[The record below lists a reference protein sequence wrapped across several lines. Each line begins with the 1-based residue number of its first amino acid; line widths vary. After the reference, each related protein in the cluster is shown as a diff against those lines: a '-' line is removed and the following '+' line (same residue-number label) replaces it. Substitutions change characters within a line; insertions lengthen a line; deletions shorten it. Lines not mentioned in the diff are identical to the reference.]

1 MNATLIKK
9 WKNEKEKKMIPSFK
23 INEWIDKY

>member
-23 INEWIDKY
+23 INE